1 MGYWSALPPLFL
13 RAFLFNMNKDA
24 FYFPHFSNARNDRK
38 ILRLRRE
45 LGTEGYGIYF
55 MILEILR
62 DSSDYKY
69 PIEDI
74 DLLAD
79 EFKVSEPKVRTVIC
93 NYQLFEIDQNQM
105 FFSAKFN
112 EYLAPYLRMKEQR
125 RLAGIASATKRLN
138 LTIAEQP
145 LNDRSTTVQQSKGKE
160 IKESKVNKEKKE
172 KEVFTPPSLDEVK
185 QFFTDNGYVNADKA
199 WNYYNDGNWKD
210 SKGNQVLNWKQ
221 KMRVVWFKDENKKP
235 TNQLKISMEDQY
247 RRERERLIELNK

>member
-1 MGYWSALPPLFL
+1 
-13 RAFLFNMNKDA
+13 MNKDA

-45 LGTEGYGIYF
+45 LGIEGYGIYF

-62 DSSDYKY
+62 DSTDYKY

-93 NYQLFEIDQNQM
+93 NYQLFEVDKDQM

-112 EYLAPYLRMKEQR
+112 EYLAPYIRMKEQR
-125 RLAGIASATKRLN
+125 RLAGIASASKRLT
-138 LTIAEQP
+138 LTTVQQP

-160 IKESKVNKEKKE
+160 IKKSKVNKGNKVN
-172 KEVFTPPSLDEVK
+172 VFTPPQIEDVK
-185 QFFTDNGYVNADKA
+185 KFFEENGYVNGEKA
-199 WNYYNDGNWKD
+199 WNYYNDADWRD
-210 SKGNQVLNWKQ
+210 SKGSPVKNWKQ
-221 KMRVVWFKDENKKP
+221 KMRGNWFKDENRKP
-235 TNQLKISMEDQY
+235 APKEKIMTLTAYIDQQKAIGNEDFM
-247 RRERERLIELNK
+247 

>member
-1 MGYWSALPPLFL
+1 
-13 RAFLFNMNKDA
+13 MNKDA
-24 FYFPHFSNARNDRK
+24 YYFPHFSNARNDRK

-93 NYQLFEIDQNQM
+93 NYQLFEIDDNQM

-112 EYLAPYLRMKEQR
+112 EYLAPYIRMKEQR
-125 RLAGIASATKRLN
+125 RLAGIASASKRLDS
-138 LTIAEQP
+138 TSVQRP
-145 LNDRSTTVQQSKGKE
+145 FNDRSTTVQQSKVKE
-160 IKESKVNKEKKE
+160 SKVKESKVKESKVNI
-172 KEVFTPPSLDEVK
+172 FIPPQIEEVK
-185 QFFTDNGYVNADKA
+185 LFFEENGYVNGEKA
-199 WNYYNDGNWKD
+199 WNYYNDADWKD
-210 SKGNQVLNWKQ
+210 STGKPVKNWKQ
-221 KMRVVWFKDENKKP
+221 KMRGVWFKDENRKQAPKEKVM
-235 TNQLKISMEDQY
+235 TLTAYIDQQKALGNEDFM
-247 RRERERLIELNK
+247 

>member
-1 MGYWSALPPLFL
+1 
-13 RAFLFNMNKDA
+13 MNKDA
-24 FYFPHFSNARNDRK
+24 YYFPHFSNARNDRK

-93 NYQLFEIDQNQM
+93 NYQLFEIDDNQM

-112 EYLAPYLRMKEQR
+112 EYLAPYIRMKEQR
-125 RLAGIASATKRLN
+125 RLAGIASASKRLDS
-138 LTIAEQP
+138 TSVQRP
-145 LNDRSTTVQQSKGKE
+145 FNDRSTTVQQSKVKE
-160 IKESKVNKEKKE
+160 SKVKESKVKESKVNI
-172 KEVFTPPSLDEVK
+172 FIPPQIEEVK
-185 QFFTDNGYVNADKA
+185 LFFEENGYVNGEKA
-199 WNYYNDGNWKD
+199 WNYYNDANWKD
-210 SKGNQVLNWKQ
+210 STGKPVKNWKQ
-221 KMRVVWFKDENKKP
+221 KMRGVWFKDENRKP
-235 TNQLKISMEDQY
+235 VLKEKILTLSE
-247 RRERERLIELNK
+247 LIEQKKAEGDENYF